1 MVLADGARPIED
13 AWERLSKVAQEFER
27 ECNRWVITRER
38 PDWILVGV
46 VTRERNGVNLDA
58 LEEESWL
65 PTELEWDGGAAGG
78 VPVRRCSSRVAWLG
92 AGVVPVAN
100 RWFANACALV
110 EGVKDRRPAELG
122 SRRACTANGERSVGA
137 RRVELAR

>member
-65 PTELEWDGGAAGG
+65 PTELVWDGVAAGG
-78 VPVRRCSSRVAWLG
+78 VPVRRCSSRVAWSGAGGVRPVANRWFTSRVAWLG
-92 AGVVPVAN
+92 AGVVPGAS

-110 EGVKDRRPAELG
+110 EGVKVRRPEKLWA
-122 SRRACTANGERSVGA
+122 
-137 RRVELAR
+137 